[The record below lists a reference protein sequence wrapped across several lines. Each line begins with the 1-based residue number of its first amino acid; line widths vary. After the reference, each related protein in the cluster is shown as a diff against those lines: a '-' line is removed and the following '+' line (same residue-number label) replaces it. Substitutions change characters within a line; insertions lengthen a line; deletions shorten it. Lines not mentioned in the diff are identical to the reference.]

1 MMSAHKLLFAL
12 GLLLSA
18 TLCAHSQSEKV
29 RQRYQKFVTQ
39 HINGNMNEY
48 ICDKEMRSRKITQTD
63 SNDCK
68 HTNTFIQASA
78 QYVKRIC
85 GDAGTHYHG
94 NLYKSNQPFPIVT
107 CTHRGGARYPRCE
120 YRGHKSTRYIAI
132 ACEEGWPV
140 HYEDDDLVIV
150 QQ

>member
-1 MMSAHKLLFAL
+1 MKVQQFLLPL
-12 GLLLSA
+12 VLLLSV
-18 TLCAHSQSEKV
+18 TLSAHSQSAEV
-29 RQRYQKFVTQ
+29 SQRYQKFVTQ

-48 ICDKEMRSRKITQTD
+48 ICDREIRTRKITQAN

-68 HTNTFIQASA
+68 ERNTFIQASA
-78 QYVKRIC
+78 QLVKRIC
-85 GDAGTHYHG
+85 GDAGTHYSG
-94 NLYKSNQPFPIVT
+94 NLFKSNQPFPIVT
-107 CTHRGGARYPRCE
+107 CTHRGGARPPRCE

-150 QQ
+150 Q